1 MTWCSIYLITSVI
14 LHIYSEYST
23 ASEYYVSADHNR
35 IPCPTHTPCH
45 KLSYYVS
52 NYTTFFTNNTIF
64 YFQEGSHSLEGTLMI
79 NGVSNITL
87 QGLGHIEQGFH
98 ETVIQSTSII
108 ICHYNGNIII
118 DVSTNVVLKSL
129 TITKCGYRKKYK
141 AFNLVITETY
151 VVTMKWVSVQ
161 NGSSLGLYL
170 NNTFNLLITYSSFAN
185 NQHLRGC
192 LYCYEG
198 NAIINY
204 FQKPINITHYKVD
217 ILYSNFTFGSNH
229 HPTCFYNQGQGYG
242 YNKSGGGLSIL
253 LMAPPTK
260 MLFTIDSVVFY
271 NNSAKI
277 GSNFYF
283 WVYKGNYTLTIK
295 NTISIYGKAIFTR
308 YDCCEGT
315 GMALIHMGQL
325 GSVSIENSYFL
336 HNVAKAH
343 GGGVSINWINN
354 SGTIFFH
361 NSTISNNSAPLGS
374 GLYVSAPEWSRGTLQ
389 KIFFKDVSFD
399 SNKIPYKRRKFA
411 SAVTIVNVYKFA
423 FQRIMITN
431 HDATGILSYH
441 NVLIFLDNNTI
452 ANNSGIFGGGIA
464 LYDASEIVS
473 QQRISFLNNHASI
486 SGGGIF
492 VSQLIGVDIGTA
504 CFFNIFT
511 QHAMFYFV
519 NNTAEVSGDV
529 LYGGNIDKCHVKF
542 DHYFHYP
549 TQTGLSV
556 VSSDPI
562 QVCFCESK
570 RPNCSITKISMT
582 GMPGTNVNMPPIATV
597 GIKDGL
603 TEGII
608 KFTDSSSNEHI
619 YNLSANC
626 NIITYEFKMNSSLNT
641 TQVSITLESTKDNLY
656 DGYDPPAKAI
666 EIIVES
672 CPVGFPLVN
681 GTCVCRSE
689 LNTSSIKCDINKQII
704 SRDGD
709 MWIGYQNDSDCLII
723 YQNIIVHSLLIIAR

>member
-14 LHIYSEYST
+14 LHIYSEYFT

-35 IPCPTHTPCH
+35 KPCPTHTPCH

-52 NYTTFFTNNTIF
+52 NYMTFFTNNTIF
-64 YFQEGSHSLEGTLMI
+64 YFQEGSQSLEGTLMI
-79 NGVSNITL
+79 NGVNNITL

-98 ETVIQSTSII
+98 ETIMQSTSII

-118 DVSTNVVLKSL
+118 DVSTNVALKSL
-129 TITKCGYRKKYK
+129 TITNCGYRKKYK
-141 AFNLVITETY
+141 AFSLVFTETN

-170 NNTFNLLITYSSFAN
+170 NNTFNVLITYSSFAN

-283 WVYKGNYTLTIK
+283 WVYNGNYTLTIK

-308 YDCCEGT
+308 YDCCEGA
-315 GMALIHMGQL
+315 GMALIHMGQH

-336 HNVAKAH
+336 HNVAQRR

-389 KIFFKDVSFD
+389 KISSKMFHL
-399 SNKIPYKRRKFA
+399 IPIKYTT
-411 SAVTIVNVYKFA
+411 SVENL
-423 FQRIMITN
+423 
-431 HDATGILSYH
+431 H
-441 NVLIFLDNNTI
+441 
-452 ANNSGIFGGGIA
+452 
-464 LYDASEIVS
+464 
-473 QQRISFLNNHASI
+473 
-486 SGGGIF
+486 
-492 VSQLIGVDIGTA
+492 QL
-504 CFFNIFT
+504 
-511 QHAMFYFV
+511 
-519 NNTAEVSGDV
+519 
-529 LYGGNIDKCHVKF
+529 
-542 DHYFHYP
+542 
-549 TQTGLSV
+549 
-556 VSSDPI
+556 
-562 QVCFCESK
+562 
-570 RPNCSITKISMT
+570 
-582 GMPGTNVNMPPIATV
+582 
-597 GIKDGL
+597 
-603 TEGII
+603 
-608 KFTDSSSNEHI
+608 
-619 YNLSANC
+619 
-626 NIITYEFKMNSSLNT
+626 
-641 TQVSITLESTKDNLY
+641 
-656 DGYDPPAKAI
+656 
-666 EIIVES
+666 
-672 CPVGFPLVN
+672 
-681 GTCVCRSE
+681 
-689 LNTSSIKCDINKQII
+689 
-704 SRDGD
+704 
-709 MWIGYQNDSDCLII
+709 
-723 YQNIIVHSLLIIAR
+723 